1 MADSKIT
8 ALTSIGTSTDP
19 VLDQMVIVDV
29 SDGSMAATGTTK
41 KVSLNQ
47 LLSSNPSATGG
58 LTLSGALAAG
68 SATITGDLTVDTST
82 LKVDSANNRVGIGT
96 ASPASLFTVYRNTSG
111 EVARFLASTDSL
123 GELTLT
129 SSDNAGSG
137 RVWTW
142 NGVSAF
148 ANHVWQINSSTAMT
162 LNSTGLGIGTASVTS
177 GFKLDVVNG
186 DFRVSDAAGADG
198 VEIGWSAGSSVGF
211 VQAYNRNTSA
221 FKNLKLNDSVTIDT
235 SGNVGVGV
243 TPTNIAGVTRFEIKG
258 SVSSQVVIRSGSANA
273 SARDWMISANFNAF
287 GDFVIRQGNSQGAD
301 PNSGTDRLVI
311 DASGRPI
318 FYSGVTTPATLS
330 TNGQLTMTATSDTN
344 LRFSYRGSDGVT
356 RVANLTLA

>member
-96 ASPASLFTVYRNTSG
+96 ASPGALIEAYTNTNGQNRIFINNPSTGSSAYNSIDFTGGTAGNQILSM
-111 EVARFLASTDSL
+111 
-123 GELTLT
+123 
-129 SSDNAGSG
+129 GSG
-137 RVWTW
+137 YSGSFPYTTGALVLRSGQV
-142 NGVSAF
+142 NGMVLSTGGSAAPIVF
-148 ANHVWQINSSTAMT
+148 GINDSEAMR

-198 VEIGWSAGSSVGF
+198 VEIGWSAGSSQGF

-221 FKNLKLNDSVTIDT
+221 FKPLLLNSSLLVDT

-243 TPTNIAGVTRFEIKG
+243 STFGTSAAKVLGL
-258 SVSSQVVIRSGSANA
+258 ANA
-273 SARDWMISANFNAF
+273 TA
-287 GDFVIRQGNSQGAD
+287 
-301 PNSGTDRLVI
+301 P
-311 DASGRPI
+311 
-318 FYSGVTTPATLS
+318 TTSPAGM
-330 TNGQLTMTATSDTN
+330 GQLYVEAGA
-344 LRFSYRGSDGVT
+344 LKYRGSSGT
-356 RVANLTLA
+356 ITTLANA

>member
-1 MADSKIT
+1 MGDSKIT

-96 ASPASLFTVYRNTSG
+96 ASPGALIEAYTNTNGQNRIFINNPSTGSSAYNSIDFTGGTAGNQILSM
-111 EVARFLASTDSL
+111 
-123 GELTLT
+123 
-129 SSDNAGSG
+129 GSG
-137 RVWTW
+137 YSGSFPYTTGALVLRSGQV
-142 NGVSAF
+142 NGMVLSTGGSAAPIVF
-148 ANHVWQINSSTAMT
+148 GINDSEAMR

-198 VEIGWSAGSSVGF
+198 VEIGWSAGSSQGF

-221 FKNLKLNDSVTIDT
+221 FKPLLLNSSLLVDT

-243 TPTNIAGVTRFEIKG
+243 STFGTSAAKVLGL
-258 SVSSQVVIRSGSANA
+258 ANA
-273 SARDWMISANFNAF
+273 TA
-287 GDFVIRQGNSQGAD
+287 
-301 PNSGTDRLVI
+301 P
-311 DASGRPI
+311 
-318 FYSGVTTPATLS
+318 TTSPAGM
-330 TNGQLTMTATSDTN
+330 GQLYVEAGA
-344 LRFSYRGSDGVT
+344 LKYRGSSGT
-356 RVANLTLA
+356 ITTLANA